1 MNFISLVLLGVGLAM
16 DASAVS
22 IAKGMTM
29 KKKDVLRYA
38 IILGFFFGLFQA
50 LMPLIGWWV
59 GSYFQSFIA
68 SIDHWIAFLLLGA
81 IGINMIRES
90 VQHKEEEESCC
101 LNLTLKTIL
110 ILSIATSIDALAVGI
125 SFAFLQ
131 VNIINAIIIIGLTT
145 FILSFIS
152 VYIGNKLGGLL
163 EKYAGLLGGCI
174 LICIGCKIL
183 LEHLL

>member
-1 MNFISLVLLGVGLAM
+1 MNFISLLLLGVGLAM

-29 KKKDVLRYA
+29 QKKDVLRYA
-38 IILGFFFGLFQA
+38 LTLGLFFGLFQA
-50 LMPLIGWWV
+50 LMPLMGWWI
-59 GSYFQSFIA
+59 GSYFQSLIS
-68 SIDHWIAFLLLGA
+68 SIDHWIAFLLLGI
-81 IGINMIRES
+81 IGFNMIREAL
-90 VQHKEEEESCC
+90 HPDEDEHDERT
-101 LNLTLKTIL
+101 LTLKMIL

-131 VNIINAIIIIGLTT
+131 VDIILAVTIIGITT
-145 FILSFIS
+145 FVLSFVS

-174 LICIGCKIL
+174 LIGIGCKIL
-183 LEHLL
+183 FEHLFT